1 MSSRSPARAAQSCLP
16 STNSISLQDVRA
28 LQNVSS
34 IPKKA
39 GLNLIL
45 PLSFDSPKFITY
57 LKAKREILEEPPT
70 TSNYYQIPPGSFP
83 QDFAVCGRCLL

>member
-1 MSSRSPARAAQSCLP
+1 MCGPP
-16 STNSISLQDVRA
+16 T
-28 LQNVSS
+28 QNVSS
-34 IPKKA
+34 IPKKPVLKKKIPKKA